1 MFLLGSKILFFKVTF
16 LCVVAFGCLS
26 NANADVDVQ
35 PSQLLLVD
43 GSPVGVN
50 GHSTKISIS
59 YNTSNDVN
67 QLPGIGFRL
76 HYDNEMLTFVDT
88 EDAIANDLIVNGDGP
103 YEDENDLDNDTT
115 TDSYIIF
122 GWAALNGDWPNTS
135 LPAKLVDVVFNINWE
150 TPSLVLVTTPINFS
164 KIDASESYSF
174 EATNYIM
181 NILPATWDFDGNG
194 EADAL
199 TDGLILLRHAFGVSG
214 PSLTNGVMALNS
226 TMSSEDVAVAVEKA
240 AMIADVDGNGEVN
253 ALTDA
258 LVVLR
263 YLFGMRDQVLVDGV
277 IATDATRVSFEAIE
291 QHIEFFMPD
300 GISLS
305 AQSDAA
311 FFVGEWKVTHDALAD
326 ERAKLNGELDWEIYN
341 SEEMFTCMVDDI
353 YSFGSNGSYSYN
365 YGDSTYAFT
374 VESHILAWGDE
385 FQDVENG
392 CRKNLFPF
400 DGTNDMSFEVNE
412 DNRTLTL
419 NGMGAYINWPD
430 LANGI
435 DEIPQPYFAPEQ
447 RIYNY
452 TILGE
457 DEIQLYIQGYFWHN
471 RFTLERVI
479 DN

>member
-1 MFLLGSKILFFKVTF
+1 MFLINSKIRTLLHLLIF
-16 LCVVAFGCLS
+16 LGVFSFGCLS
-26 NANADVDVQ
+26 NADVDME
-35 PSQLLLVD
+35 PSQLISVN
-43 GSPVGVN
+43 GSPIGVN
-50 GHSTKISIS
+50 GHSTKISIG
-59 YNTSNDVN
+59 YNTSDDVI
-67 QLPGIGFRL
+67 QLTGIGFRL
-76 HYDNEMLTFVDT
+76 HYNNEMLTFVDT
-88 EDAIANDLIVNGDGP
+88 ENAIANDLIVNGDGP
-103 YEDENDLDNDTT
+103 YEDENDLDNDTAT
-115 TDSYIIF
+115 NSYIIF

-135 LPAKLVDVVFNINWE
+135 LPANLVDVVFNINWE
-150 TPSLVLVTTPINFS
+150 TPSLVSVNTPINFS
-164 KIDASESYSF
+164 KIDASEGYSF

-214 PSLTNGVMALNS
+214 SSLTNGVMALNS
-226 TMSSEDVAVAVEKA
+226 TMSSEEVAVAVEKA

-263 YLFGMRDQVLVDGV
+263 YLFGLRDQVLVDGV

-291 QHIEFFMPD
+291 QHIEFFMPAE
-300 GISLS
+300 ISPLI
-305 AQSDAA
+305 QSDTA
-311 FFVGEWKVTHDALAD
+311 FFIGEWKVTHDALAD
-326 ERAKLNGELDWEIYN
+326 ERAKLNGELDWEIF
-341 SEEMFTCMVDDI
+341 EEMMPCMVDDI
-353 YSFGSNGSYSYN
+353 YSFGSDGSYSYN

-374 VESHILAWGDE
+374 GESQILAWGDE
-385 FQDVENG
+385 IEDVEYG

-419 NGMGAYINWPD
+419 NGIGAYINWPD

-471 RFTLERVI
+471 RFTIERVI

>member
-1 MFLLGSKILFFKVTF
+1 MLIFLSVFS
-16 LCVVAFGCLS
+16 FGCLS
-26 NANADVDVQ
+26 NADVDMQ
-35 PSQLLLVD
+35 PSQLISVN
-43 GSPVGVN
+43 GNPVGVN
-50 GHSTKISIS
+50 GHSTKISIG
-59 YNTSNDVN
+59 YNTSDNVN

-76 HYDNEMLTFVDT
+76 HYNNEMLTFADT
-88 EDAIANDLIVNGDGP
+88 ENAIANDLIVDGDGP
-103 YEDENDLDNDTT
+103 YEDENDLDNDTAT
-115 TDSYIIF
+115 NSYIIF

-135 LPAKLVDVVFNINWE
+135 LPANLVDVVFNINWE
-150 TPSLVLVTTPINFS
+150 TPSLVSVTTPINFS
-164 KIDASESYSF
+164 KIDASEGYSF

-226 TMSSEDVAVAVEKA
+226 TMSSEEVAVAVEKA

-277 IATDATRVSFEAIE
+277 IATDATRVSFEDIE

-300 GISLS
+300 GISPS
-305 AQSDAA
+305 TQSDTAL
-311 FFVGEWKVTHDALAD
+311 FVGDWKVIHDAIAD
-326 ERAKLNGELDWEIYN
+326 ERARINGELDWEIYN
-341 SEEMFTCMVDDI
+341 SEEMLSCMVDDI
-353 YSFGSNGSYSYN
+353 YSFSSNGSYSYDF
-365 YGDSTYAFT
+365 GDSTYAFT
-374 VESHILAWGDE
+374 VEPQIWGDE
-385 FQDVENG
+385 VQVPENG

-412 DNRTLTL
+412 NNRTLIL

-430 LANGI
+430 MANGI